1 MCSSIHQQIKPS
13 ILQLPH
19 RISFLPLKETY
30 KHVILKETMKRK
42 KIIFK
47 KKQKELKTN
56 ILKEQKR
63 RIEFQNNETSVRKYN
78 NFFC

>member
-13 ILQLPH
+13 VLQLPH

-30 KHVILKETMKRK
+30 KHVIFKRSNENKENNIK
-42 KIIFK
+42 KN
-47 KKQKELKTN
+47 KELKTN

-63 RIEFQNNETSVRKYN
+63 RIEFQNK
-78 NFFC
+78 